1 MSVRKPGF
9 TIPLL
14 VLAGLAVGN
23 TAAGQLEGTVTA
35 TGMRHNGDAVVY
47 IDTIDGKTFAPP
59 EEPLVVDQV
68 GMEFVPHVLPVV
80 AGSTVDFLNSDAF
93 LHNVFTPDKCADKF
107 NLGSWPKGQVRSF
120 TFKQPCVAVLLC
132 NVHPEMEAYVVAV
145 PTPYFAV
152 TDRTGAFTIKDV
164 PDGTFTVKVWHKK
177 LKEISQEV
185 TVAGETALDLTLKK

>member
-1 MSVRKPGF
+1 M
-9 TIPLL
+9 
-14 VLAGLAVGN
+14 LAGLAVGN